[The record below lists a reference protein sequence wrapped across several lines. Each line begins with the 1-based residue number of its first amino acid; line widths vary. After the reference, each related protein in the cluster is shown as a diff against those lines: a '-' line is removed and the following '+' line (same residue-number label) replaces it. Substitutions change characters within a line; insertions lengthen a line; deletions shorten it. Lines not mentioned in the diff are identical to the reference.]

1 MVEGHRGD
9 FLLSLIGQE
18 VGALSGSVVGHHV
31 VDGSTVDGVDVP
43 FADVIHQVLKPSQ
56 DNQGERLRSEHYNVR
71 PEAPEDLAG
80 KVGGPGLGRVP
91 RGLDHRVQ
99 RDDHLEAGVQQV
111 LGRHL
116 PEGTLLVDDV
126 DDRHRPQQESS
137 VLRPVQLCSN
147 LQQTVNNNNNNSNKT
162 LILQGAP
169 AGSGRCS
176 LPPP

>member
-9 FLLSLIGQE
+9 FLLSLIGE
-18 VGALSGSVVGHHV
+18 KVRALPGRVVGHHV

-56 DNQGERLRSEHYNVR
+56 DYQGERLRSEHYNVR

-80 KVGGPGLGRVP
+80 KVGGPGLGRVA
-91 RGLDHRVQ
+91 RGLYHRVQ
-99 RDDHLEAGVQQV
+99 RDDHLEAGVQQI

-116 PEGTLLVDDV
+116 PEGTFLIDDV
-126 DDRHRPQQESS
+126 DDSHRPEEESS
-137 VLRPVQLCSN
+137 VLSPVQLGSH
-147 LQQTVNNNNNNSNKT
+147 LQQTVNTNNKNNNN
-162 LILQGAP
+162 LIVQEAP

-176 LPPP
+176 LLPP